1 MKYCIH
7 NEMKD
12 LYIDNSMTQEK
23 VSGAVKEAL
32 GGGFTVTSCILEM
45 NKATAS
51 ANGSLSIVG

>member
-23 VSGAVKEAL
+23 VSDAVKEAL

-51 ANGSLSIVG
+51 ANGSPSIVG